1 MIFPRPFIFCDRMET
16 NSKYVWDITAE
27 RRFTDH
33 QLGLVDEIAYTIS
46 QGGDVKEMKE
56 KLQQLKLAKE

>member
-1 MIFPRPFIFCDRMET
+1 MET

-33 QLGLVDEIAYTIS
+33 QLELVDEIAYTIS

-56 KLQQLKLAKE
+56 KLQQLKLVKKTSGI